1 MPAARRRSGH
11 WQPTEPMKRDMTPL
25 VLTHCAAIN
34 ALGRGMD
41 ATREALAAER
51 SGLRP
56 NDFPPVKLDTYIGR
70 VDGLETLPVPD
81 SLAPYD
87 CRNNRLAELCLQQDE
102 FESAIAALRER
113 HPPER
118 IGVFLGTST
127 SGILETELAYR
138 HLDTY
143 DGRLPPDF
151 RYRERHNFYSV
162 ADYLRRRLGL
172 RGPSE
177 VISTACSSSAKVFAT
192 AHRFIE
198 AGFCDAA
205 VVGGVDTLCM
215 TTLYGFNALE
225 LVSPEPCRPADSGRR
240 GLSLGEAAGFAIV
253 EPEPATHVGEIVL
266 LGYGESSD
274 AHHMSTPHPEGRGAA
289 QAMHA
294 ALQRAGVAAGAVGY
308 VNLHG
313 TATPINDRTEDQAV
327 ATVFGTSVPCSSTK
341 GWTGHTLG
349 AAGITEALITA
360 ICLLDGLV
368 PVSLN
373 TRDVDPAF
381 RSRIV
386 MESEPAPLRLAMSN
400 SFGFGGSNCSL
411 VLGRRQ

>member
-1 MPAARRRSGH
+1 M
-11 WQPTEPMKRDMTPL
+11 E
-25 VLTHCAAIN
+25 
-34 ALGRGMD
+34 

-56 NDFPPVKLDTYIGR
+56 NDFPPVELDTFIGR
-70 VDGLETLPVPD
+70 VEGLETLPVPEP
-81 SLAPYD
+81 LTRYD
-87 CRNNRLAELCLQQDE
+87 CRNNRLAELCLQQDD
-102 FESAIAALRER
+102 FESAIADLRER
-113 HPPER
+113 HAPER

-138 HLDTY
+138 HLEAY

-151 RYRERHNFYSV
+151 RYRECHNFYSV
-162 ADYLRRRLGL
+162 ADYVRRRLGL

-192 AHRFIE
+192 AQRFIQ

-215 TTLYGFNALE
+215 TTLYGFNSLE
-225 LVSPEPCRPADSGRR
+225 LVSPEPCRPADSHRR
-240 GLSLGEAAGFAIV
+240 GLSPGEAAGFAIV
-253 EPEPATHVGEIVL
+253 EPEAATHTGEVVL

-289 QAMHA
+289 QAMRA
-294 ALQRAGVAAGAVGY
+294 ALERAGVAAGDVDY

-327 ATVFGTSVPCSSTK
+327 TSVLGTTVPCSSTK

-360 ICLLDGLV
+360 ICLVDGLI
-368 PVSLN
+368 PASLN
-373 TRDVDPAF
+373 TREVDPAF

-386 MESEPAPLRLAMSN
+386 TESGFGRLRLAMSN
-400 SFGFGGSNCSL
+400 SFGFGGSNCCL
-411 VLGRRQ
+411 VLGRRH